1 MLYLRGLVEL
11 KRTKYSLKGTVHSD
25 APSAPNHDG
34 HQIHGALQRLQRL
47 LTDRHD
53 DAAYIELAKQA
64 QCIMVRNKVE

>member
-1 MLYLRGLVEL
+1 MEL

-34 HQIHGALQRLQRL
+34 HQIHGALQRL

-53 DAAYIELAKQA
+53 DAAYIEPAKQA